1 MSEDVTDKSPEQ
13 MCYNLMVQINDAFN
27 IGDNIRAFKI
37 IESVWCLM
45 RNLVYKKADRNMID
59 KQVDQLEPKIDV
71 MHRTKSEVVRRD
83 MAIKIK
89 PDLRKVRKNITGI
102 YSSIFGE
109 VNYTPDM
116 DKEKGVSSWLVE

>member
-1 MSEDVTDKSPEQ
+1 
-13 MCYNLMVQINDAFN
+13 
-27 IGDNIRAFKI
+27 
-37 IESVWCLM
+37 
-45 RNLVYKKADRNMID
+45 MID